1 MLKVL
6 TSGFYTTIQDTGRYG
21 FREKGV
27 PVSGV
32 MDSASA
38 SLANMLLGNKNTAAL
53 LEITMSGPK
62 LKFSCNT
69 CIAITGA
76 MMTPKINDTLITN
89 NKVYDIA
96 NGDVLSFEKL
106 KLGFR
111 VYIAVKGGF
120 KTKKVLK
127 SRSQYELIT
136 KDVCLSKGDELDFL
150 EFPFSKMSKP
160 NTKIKSNWLQKD
172 VLEVFKGPE
181 FDMLTKKQ
189 KEQLF
194 SKEFTIAK
202 ENNRMAYQLEENI
215 PSHNHSILT
224 SATLPGT
231 VQLTPSG
238 KLILLMKDAQT
249 TGGYP
254 RVLQLLEEA
263 ICVLAQKKTNDKVV
277 FQLSDLSSK
286 G

>member
-6 TSGFYTTIQDTGRYG
+6 KSGFYTTIQDMGRYG

-27 PVSGV
+27 PISGV

-38 SLANMLLGNKNTAAL
+38 GLANMLLGNKSNTAL
-53 LEITMSGPK
+53 LEMTMNGPK

-69 CIAITGA
+69 CIVITGA
-76 MMTPKINDTLITN
+76 MMTPKINDTYITN

-96 NGDVLSFEKL
+96 KGDVLSFGKL

-111 VYIAVKGGF
+111 AYLAVKGGF
-120 KTKKVLK
+120 KTKKALK
-127 SRSQYELIT
+127 SRSQYKSIT
-136 KDVCLSKGDELDFL
+136 KEACLSNGDELDFL

-160 NTKIKSNWLQKD
+160 NTKIKSNWLEKD

-181 FDMLTKKQ
+181 FELLTDKQ
-189 KEQLF
+189 KELLF

-202 ENNRMAYQLEENI
+202 ENNRMAYQLQENL

-231 VQLTPSG
+231 VQLTPNG
-238 KLILLMKDAQT
+238 KLIILMKDAQT

-254 RVLQLLEEA
+254 RVLQLTEEA

-277 FQLSDLSSK
+277 FHLNSLSS
-286 G
+286 

>member
-6 TSGFYTTIQDTGRYG
+6 KSGFYTTIQDTGRYG

-38 SLANMLLGNKNTAAL
+38 NLANMLLGNKNNDAL

-76 MMTPKINDTLITN
+76 MMNPKINDVPIVN
-89 NKVYDIA
+89 NKVHDIVK
-96 NGDVLSFEKL
+96 GDELSFSKL
-106 KLGFR
+106 KSGFR
-111 VYIAVKGGF
+111 AYLAVKEGF
-120 KTKKVLK
+120 KTKKTLN
-127 SRSQYELIT
+127 SRSQYKSIT
-136 KDVCLSKGDELDFL
+136 KEACLSKGDELDFL
-150 EFPFSKMSKP
+150 EFPFSKISKP
-160 NTKIKSNWLQKD
+160 NTKIKSNWLQND
-172 VLEVFKGPE
+172 VIEVFKGPE
-181 FDMLTKKQ
+181 FELLTKEQ
-189 KEQLF
+189 KEGLF
-194 SKEFTIAK
+194 DKDEFTIAK
-202 ENNRMAYQLEENI
+202 ENNRMAYQLQENL
-215 PSHNHSILT
+215 PLHNHSILT

-231 VQLTPSG
+231 VQLTPNG
-238 KLILLMKDAQT
+238 KLIILMKDAQT

-254 RVLQLLEEA
+254 RVLQLSEEA

-277 FQLSDLSSK
+277 FHLNSLSS
-286 G
+286 